1 MERYISESKGAEEGS
16 EKGSEKGSKK
26 GIEKLSIS
34 RISFP
39 SASIVDA
46 KTPKTGETSTLKT
59 AANTNDTEHHELL
72 CIMTPLPS
80 SFDL

>member
-16 EKGSEKGSKK
+16 EKGIEK

-39 SASIVDA
+39 SASIMVVE
-46 KTPKTGETSTLKT
+46 TPKTGETSTLKT